1 LPVPR
6 AFTSAKK
13 FSAVRLFTNGGNLTP
28 ASCVDGSRKCHQ
40 LMRLQS
46 RLTPPP
52 RISPSPACTDCFSPA
67 CAGCFWPPI
76 RCVGAPKF
84 QASTLPPLLSTS
96 FWFPLLGFVVLGFRS
111 LLLHHL
117 AAHPPPLVLPGRRGR
132 RDEGQEQEPPSSR
145 RHRHKPN

>member
-1 LPVPR
+1 
-6 AFTSAKK
+6 
-13 FSAVRLFTNGGNLTP
+13 
-28 ASCVDGSRKCHQ
+28 
-40 LMRLQS
+40 MRLQS

-96 FWFPLLGFVVLGFRS
+96 FWFPLLGHLIKKGSTRLRVLRCIQEFRE
-111 LLLHHL
+111 
-117 AAHPPPLVLPGRRGR
+117 R
-132 RDEGQEQEPPSSR
+132 
-145 RHRHKPN
+145 